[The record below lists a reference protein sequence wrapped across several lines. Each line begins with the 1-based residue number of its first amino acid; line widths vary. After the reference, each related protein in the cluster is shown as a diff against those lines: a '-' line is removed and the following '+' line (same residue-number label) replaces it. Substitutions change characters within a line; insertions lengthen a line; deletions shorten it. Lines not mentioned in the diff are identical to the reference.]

1 MLQVLI
7 LISVIALIY
16 VISKISRNPTAAIPS
31 NSSDMA
37 KCTICGLNFPD
48 NESIKK
54 GENTFCSTNCSAK
67 NGT

>member
-1 MLQVLI
+1 MFQVLI
-7 LISVIALIY
+7 LVAVIFLIY
-16 VISKISRNPTAAIPS
+16 VISRISRNPTAAIPS
-31 NSSDMA
+31 NPSDMV

-54 GENTFCSTNCSAK
+54 GKNTFCSTNCSAK

>member
-1 MLQVLI
+1 MFQVLI

-16 VISKISRNPTAAIPS
+16 IISRISRNTIAAIPS
-31 NSSDMA
+31 NSSNMV
-37 KCTICGLNFPD
+37 KCAICGLNFPD

-54 GENTFCSTNCSAK
+54 GENNFCSTNCSAK